1 MSRRK
6 RQGQSDKKRF
16 LSFSF
21 AREDFLLCN
30 KRDKDEQKRALDEN
44 EDSAWRLNALREE
57 LVCLNERG
65 VVQSYADG
73 RVFFEAEQV
82 RRLEKRAR
90 NIPIWI
96 L

>member
-65 VVQSYADG
+65 VVQSYAEW
-73 RVFFEAEQV
+73 RVF
-82 RRLEKRAR
+82 LK
-90 NIPIWI
+90 
-96 L
+96 